1 MHKHRVHLVG
11 AFAGFHDGPIE
22 VYAATAWD
30 AVEAVVNQLSC
41 FQPNALGRK
50 VVQLLGFETI
60 EDLKKSLNEAVDLY
74 LSPSLVFGKNGGSLQ
89 VIIGTALILAA
100 TFLIPGAAMIWGVT
114 YAFLVGSLGIGLVV
128 GGLMQMLTPQPQL
141 GGRGEEEARSKYLG
155 GIQNTVAIGTTIP
168 LLYGRRRIGGHIL
181 SMNID
186 AKATST

>member
-30 AVEAVVNQLSC
+30 AVEAVVNQLKGFLPDAST
-41 FQPNALGRK
+41 GRK
-50 VVQLLGFETI
+50 VVQLLGFDTLEA
-60 EDLKKSLNEAVDLY
+60 LKSTTSEEDLY
-74 LSPSLVFGKNGGSLQ
+74 LAPSLVFGKNGGMVQTL
-89 VIIGTALILAA
+89 IGIALIAVA
-100 TFLIPGAAMIWGVT
+100 FIPGLNVAVWGVT
-114 YAFLVGSLGIGLVV
+114 YAFLVGSVGVGLVV